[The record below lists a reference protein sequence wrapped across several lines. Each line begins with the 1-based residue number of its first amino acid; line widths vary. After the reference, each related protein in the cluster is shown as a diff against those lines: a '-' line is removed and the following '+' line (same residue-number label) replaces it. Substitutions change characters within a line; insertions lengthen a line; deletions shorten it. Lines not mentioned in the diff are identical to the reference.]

1 MVSWID
7 RYWTS
12 SDGLRLH
19 YRDHDGPSDR
29 PPIVCL
35 PGLTRNARDFEP
47 VADRYAGNWRVLSL
61 DFRGRGLSDY
71 DPNPVNYAPATYAA
85 DVLALFDEIGI
96 DRAVL
101 FGTSLGGLVTM
112 VVAAKAYGRIAGAML
127 NDIGPEIDQAG
138 IERIRGFVGRATE
151 FGSWED
157 LANALAARNADVYP
171 GYSAEQWQVFARKIS
186 SEHEGRITF
195 DYDMAIANNF
205 NRAPS
210 GPAASVWPLYQGM
223 AGIPLLILRGELSD
237 LLDAE
242 VARKM
247 TESLPE
253 AELVVVPN
261 VGHAPALDEPE
272 SVGGIDRLL
281 DRVLANSLCA

>member
-1 MVSWID
+1 MVSWTD

-47 VADRYAGNWRVLSL
+47 VADRYAGSWRVLSL
-61 DFRGRGLSDY
+61 DFRGRGLSEY
-71 DPNPVNYAPATYAA
+71 DPRPENYSPPTYAA

-112 VVAAKAYGRIAGAML
+112 VLAAAAHGRIAGAML

-151 FGSWED
+151 FSSWEE
-157 LANALAARNADVYP
+157 LARALAARNADVYP
-171 GYSAEQWQVFARKIS
+171 GYSAEQWEVFARKIS
-186 SEHEGRITF
+186 SERDGRIGF
-195 DYDMAIANNF
+195 DYDMAISSNFERAAN
-205 NRAPS
+205 S
-210 GPAASVWPLYQGM
+210 PAAAAWPLYQ
-223 AGIPLLILRGELSD
+223 ALTGIPLLILRGELSD

-247 TESLPE
+247 AEALPE

-272 SVGGIDRLL
+272 AIDGIDRLL
-281 DRVLANSLCA
+281 DRVLASS

>member
-1 MVSWID
+1 MATWTD

-47 VADRYAGNWRVLSL
+47 VADRYAGDWRVLSL
-61 DFRGRGLSDY
+61 DFRGRGLSEY
-71 DPNPVNYAPATYAA
+71 DPKPQNYTPPTYAI
-85 DVLALFDEIGI
+85 DVLALFDEMGI

-112 VVAAKAYGRIAGAML
+112 ILAATAHGRIAGAML

-138 IERIRGFVGRATE
+138 IERIRGYVGRSSE
-151 FGSWED
+151 FTSWEE
-157 LANALAARNADVYP
+157 LARALAARNADVYP
-171 GYSAEQWQVFARKIS
+171 GYDVNQWRDFARRIAV
-186 SEHEGRITF
+186 ERDGRIGF
-195 DYDMAIANNF
+195 DYDMAISNNF
-205 NRAPS
+205 ERAANS
-210 GPAASVWPLYQGM
+210 PAAAAWPLYVAL

-237 LLDAE
+237 LLDPK
-242 VARKM
+242 VAREM
-247 TESLPE
+247 VESLPD
-253 AELVVVPN
+253 AELVIVPN

-272 SVGGIDRLL
+272 SIAGIDRLL
-281 DRVLANSLCA
+281 GRVLASS